1 MEDPVWRP
9 LGPASGFEK
18 GGEMEQMETSL
29 HFASAAAL
37 PTAAATPSM
46 ALAFNLEEKNKS
58 ASDWS
63 QQQQQQRQ
71 QLPASGVQPRLRPG
85 VLCLPVAEGGQG
97 LVDVAARVTSFRL
110 VAVRRLLY
118 DREELPWKSPALA
131 LLRNA
136 GGCLGYGKELFQMD
150 LSLVDYTRLPAMRPS
165 RSARLLWLSLAVASV
180 CASLLPR
187 GGAACG
193 PGRSFGRRR
202 QARRLSPVALRQFV
216 PHAAERTLG
225 ASGRAQ
231 GRVARGSERFRA
243 ELSPNYN
250 PDVEF
255 KDEERTGADRLM
267 TQRCKDRLNSLAI
280 SVMNQWPGVKLRVT
294 EGWDEDGHHSD
305 ESLHY
310 EGRAVDITTSDRD
323 RAKYGM
329 LARLAVEAG
338 FDWVHYES
346 KGHVHCSVKADD
358 SAAARAGGCF
368 PGAARALLEDGRA
381 RRVGDLRPG
390 DRVLA
395 GDPAS
400 PARGPFFSDFVA
412 FLDARPRERA
422 RLVAVETLRPRRSLL
437 LTPAHLLFA
446 AESPAGPF
454 AARFAGGV
462 RAGHY
467 VYVTARRLLRAARVE
482 RVREAALPA
491 ALYAPATAH
500 GTIVVEG
507 VLASCYAA
515 TERHELAHWAL
526 APMRAALAL
535 RGLLPS
541 PPGRGPDAAAPP
553 ANCSGGCG
561 GGDDGGGD
569 GGCGGL
575 HWYPAALYTLGRWLL
590 GDEALHPLGMVEDPT

>member
-1 MEDPVWRP
+1 
-9 LGPASGFEK
+9 
-18 GGEMEQMETSL
+18 
-29 HFASAAAL
+29 
-37 PTAAATPSM
+37 
-46 ALAFNLEEKNKS
+46 
-58 ASDWS
+58 
-63 QQQQQQRQ
+63 
-71 QLPASGVQPRLRPG
+71 
-85 VLCLPVAEGGQG
+85 
-97 LVDVAARVTSFRL
+97 
-110 VAVRRLLY
+110 
-118 DREELPWKSPALA
+118 
-131 LLRNA
+131 
-136 GGCLGYGKELFQMD
+136 
-150 LSLVDYTRLPAMRPS
+150 
-165 RSARLLWLSLAVASV
+165 
-180 CASLLPR
+180 
-187 GGAACG
+187 
-193 PGRSFGRRR
+193 
-202 QARRLSPVALRQFV
+202 
-216 PHAAERTLG
+216 
-225 ASGRAQ
+225 
-231 GRVARGSERFRA
+231 
-243 ELSPNYN
+243 
-250 PDVEF
+250 
-255 KDEERTGADRLM
+255 
-267 TQRCKDRLNSLAI
+267 
-280 SVMNQWPGVKLRVT
+280 MNQWPGVKLRVT

-329 LARLAVEAG
+329 LARLAAEAG

-368 PGAARALLEDGRA
+368 PGAARALLEDGRT
-381 RRVGDLRPG
+381 RRVGDLRRG
-390 DRVLA
+390 DRVLV
-395 GDPAS
+395 GDPAL

-454 AARFAGGV
+454 TARFASGV

-467 VYVTARRLLRAARVE
+467 VYVATVAAGRAGDGGGGGGGASPRKRRLLQAARVE

-526 APMRAALAL
+526 APMRAVLAL
-535 RGLLPS
+535 RGLLLPLT
-541 PPGRGPDAAAPP
+541 GPDAAALP
-553 ANCSGGCG
+553 ANSSGGGGSGNGCG
-561 GGDDGGGD
+561 GGD
-569 GGCGGL
+569 GCGGL